1 MTLLENRV
9 KSLESTVQ
17 KMGDPTVSNGP
28 EPTPSTSG
36 SSNQSNH
43 SSPEAHVHLSPSSQS
58 LEEAEDD
65 SDEDLSHIEISSRL
79 ESLSLAI
86 SGLFFGS
93 SSSFALTR
101 DAHGAKQEATGQ
113 DDFDTLR
120 HKKRDYF
127 WRTPPWEQDLTST
140 EKLSFSFPENS
151 LLVSLISLYFH
162 HVNIHLPVLHEPT
175 FRKNVVEGLHH
186 RNSHFGAVV
195 LAVCAIG
202 ARYSDDPQVFFVP
215 GHPSSAGWK
224 WFEQIHPIRRSMFE
238 MPCLYELQ
246 WHCLM
251 ANYVYGTSNAST
263 AWGLVGAGSSAYRIG
278 LLHHSNWPTTTHEQG
293 SDVQLRWVPIGACQV
308 DTNLPWRMNKGSG
321 RSGSI
326 KPSQVSLHGLLIL
339 TVNRVLIITDRLI
352 SNFFGRPSAMRDE
365 DFDLELP
372 VECDDEYWEHEDP
385 EKAFQQP
392 PGKPSTL
399 SSFIATIKLCEILAM
414 VLRTMYPLKKSQ
426 LVAGILADSWE
437 QKMVA
442 ELDST
447 LNEWKGKLP
456 EHLHWDPEMGDPLF
470 FCQSAAIHVFYYG
483 VQIQA
488 HRRLVQKSS
497 QPSSFPS
504 LAICS
509 NAARSCIRIIDAIS
523 RRGSLTVPQGFGYTS
538 GILLL
543 TNIWGSKRAGLKLDV
558 RQASREMEKLI
569 RILHSSEGR
578 FMIAGRFVD
587 MLSEL
592 TQGIEDATYPN
603 ANNGATSLPP
613 PPDDGIQVEVNGRSP
628 FASGGSQSI
637 PQRSQVSDSQP
648 QTFLPPASMQLPIA
662 ASPMPFQT
670 GTGEANVGAFFEMD
684 LWNELQNSGMQFE
697 FEDWNS
703 YAKNVSS
710 MDLDAFMVDNP
721 GVFR

>member
-1 MTLLENRV
+1 
-9 KSLESTVQ
+9 
-17 KMGDPTVSNGP
+17 MGDLTVSNVV
-28 EPTPSTSG
+28 EPTPSASG

-58 LEEAEDD
+58 LEEAEDED
-65 SDEDLSHIEISSRL
+65 DEDLSHIEISSRL
-79 ESLSLAI
+79 ESLSLTI

-101 DAHGAKQEATGQ
+101 DAHGAKQEITGQ
-113 DDFDTLR
+113 DDFEVLR

-127 WRTPPWEQDLTST
+127 WRTPPWEQEITST
-140 EKLSFSFPENS
+140 DKLSFSFPENS

-175 FRKNVVEGLHH
+175 FRKNVVEGLHY

-202 ARYSDDPQVFFVP
+202 ARYSDDPQVFSVP
-215 GHPSSAGWK
+215 GHPPSAGWK

-238 MPCLYELQ
+238 TPCLYELQ

-251 ANYVYGTSNAST
+251 ANYVYGTSNGVHRLGAN
-263 AWGLVGAGSSAYRIG
+263 WGRRAVEMGAHR
-278 LLHHSNWPTTTHEQG
+278 
-293 SDVQLRWVPIGACQV
+293 
-308 DTNLPWRMNKGSG
+308 RM
-321 RSGSI
+321 
-326 KPSQVSLHGLLIL
+326 PSRHKL
-339 TVNRVLIITDRLI
+339 TVEDEQRKRAFWVLIVTDRLV

-372 VECDDEYWEHEDP
+372 VECDDEYWENEDP

-392 PGKPSTL
+392 PGKPSAV

-414 VLRTMYPLKKSQ
+414 VLRAMYPLKKSQ
-426 LVAGILADSWE
+426 LVVGILADSWE

-447 LNEWKGKLP
+447 LNDWKGKLP
-456 EHLHWDPEMGDPLF
+456 EHLHWDPDMEDPLF

-483 VQIQA
+483 VQIQT
-488 HRRLVQKSS
+488 HRRFVQKSS
-497 QPSSFPS
+497 QSSSFAS

-523 RRGSLTVPQGFGYTS
+523 RRGSLTVPYVVGFGYTS

-569 RILHSSEGR
+569 RILHSTEGR
-578 FMIAGRFVD
+578 DI
-587 MLSEL
+587 LSEL
-592 TQGIEDATYPN
+592 TRGIEDASYPN
-603 ANNGATSLPP
+603 ANNGAASSPH
-613 PPDDGIQVEVNGRSP
+613 PPDDVIQAEVNRPSP
-628 FASGGSQSI
+628 FAGGGGQSVI
-637 PQRSQVSDSQP
+637 QHSQVSDSQP
-648 QTFLPPASMQLPIA
+648 QTFLQPASASLPTA
-662 ASPMPFQT
+662 ASPMPFQEAT
-670 GTGEANVGAFFEMD
+670 DGANVGAFFEMD